1 MELMIEDLLAYS
13 RAGRKRH
20 EPVIVDTAVLVH
32 DVAELLAPPAGFVVT
47 ADPALP
53 VLTAERAP
61 LETVLRNL
69 IGNAIKHHNRPQEGQ
84 VTVRAQSEL
93 RGRAQW
99 YEFVVADD
107 GPGIDPEFH
116 ARIFEMFQTLR
127 ARDEVEGSGIGLAV
141 VKKIVESRGG
151 RIWVE
156 SGPGQGTAIHFTW
169 QALPPA

>member
-20 EPVIVDTAVLVH
+20 EPVVVNTALLVQ
-32 DVAELLAPPAGFVVT
+32 DIAELLAPPPGFVV
-47 ADPALP
+47 AVDPALP

-69 IGNAIKHHNRPQEGQ
+69 IGNAIKHHDRPQQGQ
-84 VTVRAQSEL
+84 VTVRASGEL
-93 RGRAQW
+93 RDQEQW
-99 YEFVVADD
+99 YEFIVADN
-107 GPGIDPEFH
+107 GPGIEPEFH
-116 ARIFEMFQTLR
+116 ARIFELFQTLR
-127 ARDEVEGSGIGLAV
+127 PRDEVEGSGIGLAV

-169 QALPPA
+169 RALPST